1 MTTRL
6 PGRVRPTAGEP
17 DGTPYRIA
25 VVCLG
30 NICRSPMAAVVLADR
45 LDRAGLAERV
55 EVVSAGTGAWHLGE
69 PMDSRA
75 AALLTAQ
82 GYDASQH
89 RARRFE
95 ADWFADSDLVLA
107 MDARNHTDVGAL
119 RPAGSAPGG
128 QLRMFRDFDPQGPG
142 DVPDP
147 WYGGDD
153 GFDAVLAMVE
163 RTADALV
170 AALADAESAERAGR

>member
-1 MTTRL
+1 MTATL
-6 PGRVRPTAGEP
+6 PARVGPRAAEP
-17 DGTPYRIA
+17 SGTPYRIA

-30 NICRSPMAAVVLADR
+30 NICRSPMAAVVLTHR
-45 LDRAGLAERV
+45 LDRAGLADQV

-82 GYDASQH
+82 GYDASRH

-95 ADWFADSDLVLA
+95 ADWFAGSDLVLA
-107 MDARNHTDVGAL
+107 MDAQNHADVTAL
-119 RPAGSAPGG
+119 GPVSAV
-128 QLRMFRDFDPQGPG
+128 RMFRDFDPVGPG

-163 RTADALV
+163 RTVDVLV
-170 AALADAESAERAGR
+170 AALAEAESTERAGR